1 MHLSDMPIWCY
12 NLLKYYSIILGVPG
26 AAIISKLQ
34 SCIPIVVSVCCLLAS
49 SRSGAANSSH
59 SRLTKLLIRESNL
72 LQGFSKHRLHAI
84 SASWCW
90 RWNSRSSLTFASLT
104 LCVLSLVVIVVLF
117 SLWKTTLAYSHFVF
131 LFVPPVLQSW
141 LTESE
146 QQHCW
151 PSAWLGG
158 GASTELRNHLYDD
171 CISWFMW
178 ERRAGSPAGIKIQ
191 KTAYSDLFSG
201 ACGELNHL
209 FLSFDD

>member
-1 MHLSDMPIWCY
+1 MQFWWLSSPAPRYC
-12 NLLKYYSIILGVPG
+12 P
-26 AAIISKLQ
+26 
-34 SCIPIVVSVCCLLAS
+34 
-49 SRSGAANSSH
+49 
-59 SRLTKLLIRESNL
+59 
-72 LQGFSKHRLHAI
+72 I

-90 RWNSRSSLTFASLT
+90 RWRSRSSLTFASLT

-131 LFVPPVLQSW
+131 LFVPVLSDRVGAAAL
-141 LTESE
+141 LTLCLAWRRSFYWVEI
-146 QQHCW
+146 
-151 PSAWLGG
+151 PSGR
-158 GASTELRNHLYDD
+158 SCLYDD